1 MHEKDIQRTNISG
14 TEGIVAE
21 GLGKRYGDLWAL
33 QDLDLDASA
42 GTVLGLLGHNGAGKT
57 TAVRILTTLARP
69 STGTARVD
77 GLDVVGDAASV
88 RSRIGLA
95 GQSAT
100 VDGLL
105 TARANLELVGR
116 LYHQSRAFARRRAD
130 ELLERL
136 GLTEHSGQLVKT
148 FSGGMRR
155 RLDLAA
161 TLVAKPPVLFLDE
174 PTTGLDPA
182 SRNELWELLREL
194 VREGTTLLLTTQ
206 YLDEADRLADQI
218 VLLDRGRITATGS
231 PAALKARVGGERIDV
246 TVVGPEDLTAGEA
259 ALAPFADGAATR
271 DSDKRLLTVPVP
283 AGTPL
288 LDIARA
294 LDGAGV
300 AARDVHRREATL
312 DDVFLT
318 LTNRAPAPA
327 EVTPELPTEAA
338 A

>member
-1 MHEKDIQRTNISG
+1 MHEYPIQRTNTSPRA
-14 TEGIVAE
+14 GIVAH
-21 GLGKRYGDLWAL
+21 GLGKRFGELWAL
-33 QDLDLDASA
+33 RDFDLEVPA

-69 STGTARVD
+69 TTGTGRVD
-77 GLDVVGDAASV
+77 GLDVVVDAAAV

-100 VDGLL
+100 VDDLL

-116 LYHQSRAFARRRAD
+116 LYHQPRAVARRRAA

-136 GLTEHSGQLVKT
+136 SLSEHADRLVKT

-161 TLVAKPPVLFLDE
+161 TLVAAPPVLFLDE
-174 PTTGLDPA
+174 PTTGLDPV
-182 SRNELWELLREL
+182 SRNELWALLREL
-194 VREGTTLLLTTQ
+194 VDAGTTLLLTTQ
-206 YLDEADRLADQI
+206 YLEEADRLADQI
-218 VLLDRGRITATGS
+218 VLLDHGRKAAAGT
-231 PAALKARVGGERIDV
+231 PAELKARVGGERIDV
-246 TVVGPEDLTAGEA
+246 TVVAADHLPAGEA
-259 ALAPFADGAATR
+259 ALAPFADGPAAR
-271 DSDKRLLTVPVP
+271 DAEERVLTVPVR

-288 LDIARA
+288 LEIARA
-294 LDGAGV
+294 LDQAGV

-318 LTNRAPAPA
+318 LTNRAAAPA
-327 EVTPELPTEAA
+327 AVQPDLPTEAA

>member
-1 MHEKDIQRTNISG
+1 MHDNAIQRTNKAKNK
-14 TEGIVAE
+14 GILTE
-21 GLGKRYGDLWAL
+21 GLGKRFDEMWAL
-33 QDLDLDASA
+33 RDLDLDVPP

-69 STGTARVD
+69 TTGSARVD
-77 GLDVVGDAASV
+77 GLDVVTDAAAV

-105 TARANLELVGR
+105 SARGNLELVGR
-116 LYHQSRAFARRRAD
+116 LYHQPRALARRRAA

-136 GLTEHSGQLVKT
+136 SLSGDADRLVKT

-161 TLVAKPPVLFLDE
+161 TLVAAPPVLFLDE

-182 SRNELWELLREL
+182 SRNELWALLREL
-194 VREGTTLLLTTQ
+194 VSDGTTVLLTTQ
-206 YLDEADRLADQI
+206 YLEEADRLADQI
-218 VLLDRGRITATGS
+218 VLLDHGRKAAAGT
-231 PAALKARVGGERIDV
+231 PAALKARVGGERVAV
-246 TVVGPEDLTAGEA
+246 TVLAADHLPAGEA
-259 ALAPFADGAATR
+259 ALAPFADGPAT
-271 DSDKRLLTVPVP
+271 SDAEERVLTVPVR

-288 LDIARA
+288 LEIARA
-294 LDGAGV
+294 LDHAGV
-300 AARDVHRREATL
+300 AAQDVHRRQATL

-318 LTNRAPAPA
+318 LTNRAAAPA
-327 EVTPELPTEAA
+327 AVQPDLPTEAA